1 MNIDGLSFFPLVKE
15 LNEALTGGRIDKI
28 YQTDKL
34 TIVIHIRV
42 PGKTV
47 KLLISANPQSP
58 TIHITSVSYENPETP
73 PAFCMLLRK
82 HLEDGR
88 IAKIEQHSLDRIVR
102 MDLDVRDESGAITTK
117 SLIFEL
123 MGKHSNLVFTHNGI
137 ILDALKRVG
146 LAVNRHRQIL
156 PGRQY
161 VLPPGQERLNILTVP
176 AERFMAALLS
186 KQDLTLTKAIFSTAT
201 GLGPVSVK
209 EICRR
214 ADVAPDTP
222 VAGLEP
228 RDIDRI
234 RQQLGSIAGW
244 VQTGILRPTVVL
256 DKDSRL
262 LAMACFSLTHLD
274 GYQMQEFSSMNA
286 AAQWVHT
293 AAGPGQQPSDLECLR
308 KPVVAEINKLQRKRI
323 ILAEEL
329 AEADTAETFRIYAD
343 ILMAHGHHLRTD
355 PRQPQPVNVALPNIY
370 DPGLEPV
377 TIPIDPLRNGIENA
391 QKYYARYNKL
401 KRAQQSIRAQLEQLE
416 ADISYLESIQVSLD
430 AASSQKEANEIRQE
444 LIHAG
449 YIAKPVKKSRPDTPS
464 APLTVKAGDG
474 ATILIGRNNRQNDL
488 LTFKIAQ
495 SHDLWFHTKD
505 IPGSH
510 VVLRTDANEPS
521 PQTVLLASR
530 LAAYFSKARYSANV
544 PVDHTRKRY
553 VKKPNGAKPG
563 FVIYEH
569 QTTLFVTPN
578 ESEIKTLLQGAKN

>member
-1 MNIDGLSFFPLVKE
+1 MNIDGLSLFPLVKE
-15 LNEALTGGRIDKI
+15 LDAALTGGRIEKI
-28 YQTDKL
+28 YQPDKL
-34 TIVIHIRV
+34 TVVLHIRV

-47 KLLISANPQSP
+47 KLFISANPQSP
-58 TIHITSVSYENPETP
+58 TIHISSFSGENPAAP
-73 PAFCMLLRK
+73 PGFCMLLRK

-88 IAKIEQHSLDRIVR
+88 IAEIAQHSLDRIVR
-102 MDLDVRDESGAITTK
+102 IDLDVRDESGAITTK

-137 ILDALKRVG
+137 IIDALKRVG

-161 VLPPGQERLNILTVP
+161 VLPPGQERLNTLRIP
-176 AERFMAALLS
+176 MEEFMATLLS
-186 KQDLTLTKAIFSTAT
+186 RQDLTLIKAIFGTAT

-209 EICRR
+209 EICWR
-214 ADVAPDTP
+214 ANVAPDTP

-234 RQQLGSIAGW
+234 QQQWSSIAAS
-244 VQTGILRPTVVL
+244 VQTGILRPTVVI

-262 LAMACFSLTHLD
+262 LAMACFLLTHLAV
-274 GYQMQEFSSMNA
+274 YRTKEFSSMNA
-286 AAQWVHT
+286 AAEWVHMT
-293 AAGPGQQPSDLECLR
+293 TGPKQQPSGIEALR
-308 KPVVAEINKLQRKRI
+308 KPVITEISKLQRKRAV
-323 ILAEEL
+323 LEEEL

-343 ILMAHGHHLRTD
+343 ILMAHGHHIRVE
-355 PRQPQPVNVALPNIY
+355 PRHPQPENVTLPNLY
-370 DPGLEPV
+370 DPGLQPV
-377 TIPIDPLRNGIENA
+377 IIPIDPLRSGIGNA

-401 KRAQQSIRAQLEQLE
+401 KRAQQSIRGQLGQLE

-444 LIHAG
+444 LISAG
-449 YIAKPVKKSRPDTPS
+449 YIARPAKKSRPDTPS

-474 ATILIGRNNRQNDL
+474 TIILIGRNNRQNDL

-495 SHDLWFHTKD
+495 PHDLWFHTKD

-510 VVLRTDANEPS
+510 VVLRTDSNDPS

-563 FVIYEH
+563 FVIYDH
-569 QTTLFVTPN
+569 QTTLFVTPS
-578 ESEIKTLLQGAKN
+578 ESEIKSLLH